1 MFLFPCYVLFRA
13 VVFFELVGGWRI
25 RNGMVPSAS
34 ALFLF
39 IKIYFAC
46 ELLRSKQVTGENLV
60 LVFVRALGHSTTNQ
74 IRFRQSRDLNF
85 CGFFVILLFLVSSA
99 NCYYFL
105 RSYLFIVIISS
116 SVVQLQYFDVNT
128 FMYF

>member
-1 MFLFPCYVLFRA
+1 MLTLGGFKLFFFPCYVLFRA

-25 RNGMVPSAS
+25 RNGMVLSAS

-60 LVFVRALGHSTTNQ
+60 LVFVRALGLSITNQ
-74 IRFRQSRDLNF
+74 IRSRQSRDLIFAGF
-85 CGFFVILLFLVSSA
+85 CTAIVLSSSA
-99 NCYYFL
+99 IY
-105 RSYLFIVIISS
+105 
-116 SVVQLQYFDVNT
+116 
-128 FMYF
+128 